1 MCGATSDLAAGPYR
15 VPGVGPQP
23 SRSDRAAIRQT
34 AGRDGHVDQIALYG
48 APWCPDCRRSKA
60 FLMEQRIPFT
70 WVDIDADAAGLRFV
84 EELQHGGRT
93 IPTIVFPDGSHLLE
107 PSNADLAEKLGLRL
121 RAERMVYDV
130 LILGGGPAG
139 LSAAIYAARE
149 GLEALVIER
158 GALGGQAGTTDRI
171 DNYPGFPEG
180 IGGAELA
187 GRLIAH
193 ARRYGVELLSAVEVT
208 GIRRE
213 DGCVMVTTASGDT
226 YGADA
231 AIVATGSRYRRLG
244 VPGEAGLIGLGV
256 HYCATCDGPFYR
268 GAQEL
273 VVIGGGNSAL
283 EESLFLAT
291 LADKVTILT
300 RGELRASDLVKDAV
314 RSNPRIEVH
323 TGMDI
328 LDFERADGRLGAV
341 LTRER
346 ATGRDRRFE
355 PAAAFVFVGLDPNT
369 QFLRGLVDLDD
380 RGFVVTDDTYATSLG
395 GVYAAGDVRAGAT
408 KQVGSAAGEGIA
420 ALLSIRRSLE
430 RDHLKAVTTMDEA
443 LVGAGTDRVAR
454 SSSRSGGV
462 GR

>member
-1 MCGATSDLAAGPYR
+1 M
-15 VPGVGPQP
+15 
-23 SRSDRAAIRQT
+23 
-34 AGRDGHVDQIALYG
+34 DQLTVYG

-70 WVDIDADAAGLRFV
+70 WVDIDADADGLRFV

-93 IPTIVFPDGSHLLE
+93 IPTIVFPDGSNLLE
-107 PSNADLAEKLGLRL
+107 PSNAELAGKLGLQL
-121 RAERMVYDV
+121 RAERTVYDI

-149 GLEALVIER
+149 GMDALVIER

-187 GRLIAH
+187 DRLIAH
-193 ARRYGVELLSAVEVT
+193 ARRYDVELLSAVEVS

-213 DGCVMVTTASGDT
+213 PDCVMVTTASGET

-231 AIVATGSRYRRLG
+231 VIVATGSRYRRLG
-244 VPGEAGLIGLGV
+244 VPGEDGLIGLGV

-268 GAQEL
+268 GAKEI

-283 EESLFLAT
+283 EEALFLT
-291 LADKVTILT
+291 TIADKVTILT
-300 RGELRASDLVKDAV
+300 RGELRASDLVQDRV
-314 RSNPRIEVH
+314 RRDPQIEIH

-328 LDFERADGRLGAV
+328 LDFERTGGRLGAI

-355 PAAAFVFVGLDPNT
+355 PAASFVFVGLDPNT
-369 QFLRGLVDLDD
+369 QFLRGVVDLDEQ
-380 RGFVVTDDTYATSLG
+380 GFILTDDRYATSLD
-395 GVYAAGDVRAGAT
+395 GVFAAGDVRSGAT

-420 ALLSIRRSLE
+420 ALLSVRRALE
-430 RDHLKAVTTMDEA
+430 GRHLKAVTVMDEA
-443 LVGAGTDRVAR
+443 AAPAGTA
-454 SSSRSGGV
+454 
-462 GR
+462 

>member
-1 MCGATSDLAAGPYR
+1 M
-15 VPGVGPQP
+15 
-23 SRSDRAAIRQT
+23 
-34 AGRDGHVDQIALYG
+34 DQITVYG

-70 WVDIDADAAGLRFV
+70 WIDIDTDADGLRFV
-84 EELQHGGRT
+84 EELQKGGRT
-93 IPTIVFPDGSHLLE
+93 IPTITFPDGSHLLE
-107 PSNADLAEKLGLRL
+107 PSNVELAEKLGLQL
-121 RAERMVYDV
+121 RAARMVYDV

-149 GLEALVIER
+149 GLDALVIER

-187 GRLIAH
+187 DRLIAH

-208 GIRRE
+208 GITRE
-213 DGCVMVTTASGDT
+213 PDCVMVTTTTGDM

-231 AIVATGSRYRRLG
+231 VIIATGSQYRRLG

-268 GAQEL
+268 GAKEL

-291 LADKVTILT
+291 IADKVTILT
-300 RGELRASDLVKDAV
+300 RGELRASDLVQDTV
-314 RSNPRIEVH
+314 RSNPKIEVH

-328 LDFERADGRLGAV
+328 LDFERRDGRLSAV

-346 ATGRDRRFE
+346 ATGQERRFE
-355 PAAAFVFVGLDPNT
+355 PEAGVR
-369 QFLRGLVDLDD
+369 LR
-380 RGFVVTDDTYATSLG
+380 RP
-395 GVYAAGDVRAGAT
+395 
-408 KQVGSAAGEGIA
+408 GSEHPVPARH
-420 ALLSIRRSLE
+420 RRSRRRWLHRGARRL
-430 RDHLKAVTTMDEA
+430 RDI
-443 LVGAGTDRVAR
+443 AR
-454 SSSRSGGV
+454 WCVR

>member
-1 MCGATSDLAAGPYR
+1 M
-15 VPGVGPQP
+15 
-23 SRSDRAAIRQT
+23 
-34 AGRDGHVDQIALYG
+34 DQITVYG

-60 FLMEQRIPFT
+60 FLQEQRIPFA
-70 WVDIDADAAGLRFV
+70 WIDIDSDADGLRFV

-93 IPTIVFPDGSHLLE
+93 IPTITFPDGSHLLE
-107 PSNADLAEKLGLRL
+107 PSNVELAEKLGLQL
-121 RAERMVYDV
+121 RADRMIYDV

-149 GLEALVIER
+149 GLDALVIER

-180 IGGAELA
+180 LA
-187 GRLIAH
+187 GTDLADRLVAH
-193 ARRYGVELLSAVEVT
+193 ARRYGVELLSAVEVS

-213 DGCVMVTTASGDT
+213 TDCVMVTTSTGDM

-231 AIVATGSRYRRLG
+231 VIIATGSLYRRLG

-268 GAQEL
+268 GAKEL

-291 LADKVTILT
+291 IADKVTILT
-300 RGELRASDLVKDAV
+300 RGELRASDLVQQSV
-314 RSNPRIEVH
+314 RSNPKIEVH
-323 TGMDI
+323 TGVDI
-328 LDFERADGRLGAV
+328 LDFERRDGRLGAV

-346 ATGRDRRFE
+346 ASGEERRFE
-355 PAAAFVFVGLDPNT
+355 PEAAFVFVGLDPNT
-369 QFLRGLVDLDD
+369 GFLRGIVDLDAG
-380 RGFVVTDDTYATSLG
+380 GFIVAHDGYATSLD
-395 GVYAAGDVRAGAT
+395 GVFAAGDVRSGAT

-420 ALLSIRRSLE
+420 ALLAVRRALE
-430 RDHLKAVTTMDEA
+430 QRHLKAANVADE
-443 LVGAGTDRVAR
+443 LD
-454 SSSRSGGV
+454 
-462 GR
+462 

>member
-1 MCGATSDLAAGPYR
+1 MN
-15 VPGVGPQP
+15 
-23 SRSDRAAIRQT
+23 
-34 AGRDGHVDQIALYG
+34 QITVYG
-48 APWCPDCRRSKA
+48 APWCPDCRRSKT

-70 WVDIDADAAGLRFV
+70 WVDIDTDADGLRFV

-107 PSNADLAEKLGLRL
+107 PSNAELAEKLGLQL
-121 RAERMVYDV
+121 SAERTVYDV

-149 GLEALVIER
+149 GLDALVIER

-187 GRLIAH
+187 DRLIAH
-193 ARRYGVELLSAVEVT
+193 ARRYGVELLSAVEVS

-213 DGCVMVTTASGDT
+213 SDCAMVTTASGDT

-231 AIVATGSRYRRLG
+231 VIVATGSRYRRLG
-244 VPGEAGLIGLGV
+244 VPGENGLLGLGV

-268 GAQEL
+268 GAKEI

-283 EESLFLAT
+283 EEALFLT
-291 LADKVTILT
+291 TVADKVTILT
-300 RGELRASDLVKDAV
+300 RGELRASDLVQDRV
-314 RSNPRIEVH
+314 RRDPKIEIH

-328 LDFERADGRLGAV
+328 LAFERADGRLGAI

-346 ATGRDRRFE
+346 ASGQERRFE
-355 PAAAFVFVGLDPNT
+355 PAAAFIFVGLDPNT
-369 QFLRGLVDLDD
+369 QFLRGVVDLDE
-380 RGFVVTDDTYATSLG
+380 RGFILTDDRYATSLD
-395 GVYAAGDVRAGAT
+395 GVFAAGDVRSGAT
-408 KQVGSAAGEGIA
+408 KQVGSAVGEGIA
-420 ALLSIRRSLE
+420 ALLSVRRALE
-430 RDHLKAVTTMDEA
+430 RRHLKAVTVMDEA
-443 LVGAGTDRVAR
+443 AAPAGTA
-454 SSSRSGGV
+454 
-462 GR
+462 

>member
-1 MCGATSDLAAGPYR
+1 MN
-15 VPGVGPQP
+15 
-23 SRSDRAAIRQT
+23 
-34 AGRDGHVDQIALYG
+34 QITVYG

-70 WVDIDADAAGLRFV
+70 WIDIDTDVDGLRFV
-84 EELQHGGRT
+84 EELQKGGRT
-93 IPTIVFPDGSHLLE
+93 IPTITFPDGSHLLE
-107 PSNADLAEKLGLRL
+107 PSNTELAEKLGLQL
-121 RAERMVYDV
+121 RAQRMVYDI

-149 GLEALVIER
+149 GLDALVIER

-187 GRLIAH
+187 ERLIAH
-193 ARRYGVELLSAVEVT
+193 ARRYGVELLSAVEVA

-213 DGCVMVTTASGDT
+213 PDCVMVTTSSGDM

-231 AIVATGSRYRRLG
+231 VIIATGSQYRRLG

-268 GAQEL
+268 GAKEL

-291 LADKVTILT
+291 IADKVTILT
-300 RGELRASDLVKDAV
+300 RGDLRASELVKEAV

-346 ATGRDRRFE
+346 ATGEDRRFE
-355 PAAAFVFVGLDPNT
+355 PAAVFVFVGLDPNT
-369 QFLRGLVDLDD
+369 GFLRGVVDLDD
-380 RGFVVTDDTYATSLG
+380 RGFIVTDNAFATSLE
-395 GVYAAGDVRAGAT
+395 GVFAAGDVRSGAT

-420 ALLSIRRSLE
+420 ALLSVRKSLE
-430 RDHLKAVTTMDEA
+430 GRHLKAPTVMDE
-443 LVGAGTDRVAR
+443 GATLTAPA
-454 SSSRSGGV
+454 
-462 GR
+462 

>member
-1 MCGATSDLAAGPYR
+1 MKMN
-15 VPGVGPQP
+15 
-23 SRSDRAAIRQT
+23 
-34 AGRDGHVDQIALYG
+34 QITVYG
-48 APWCPDCRRSKA
+48 APWCPDCRRSKT

-70 WVDIDADAAGLRFV
+70 WVDIDTDADGLRLV

-107 PSNADLAEKLGLRL
+107 PSNAELAEKLGLQL
-121 RAERMVYDV
+121 RAERTVYDV

-149 GLEALVIER
+149 GLDALVIER

-187 GRLIAH
+187 DRLIAH
-193 ARRYGVELLSAVEVT
+193 ARRYGVELLSAVEVS

-213 DGCVMVTTASGDT
+213 SDCAMVTTASGDT

-231 AIVATGSRYRRLG
+231 VIVATGSRYRRLG
-244 VPGEAGLIGLGV
+244 VPGENGLLGLGV

-268 GAQEL
+268 GAKEI

-283 EESLFLAT
+283 EEALFLT
-291 LADKVTILT
+291 TVADKVTILT
-300 RGELRASDLVKDAV
+300 RGELRASDLVQDRV
-314 RSNPRIEVH
+314 RRDPKIEIH

-328 LDFERADGRLGAV
+328 LAFERTDGRLGAI

-346 ATGRDRRFE
+346 ASGQERRFE
-355 PAAAFVFVGLDPNT
+355 PAAAFIFVGLDPNT
-369 QFLRGLVDLDD
+369 QFLRGVVDLDE
-380 RGFVVTDDTYATSLG
+380 RGFIVTDDRYATSLD
-395 GVYAAGDVRAGAT
+395 GVFAAGDVRSGAT
-408 KQVGSAAGEGIA
+408 KQVGSAVGEGIA
-420 ALLSIRRSLE
+420 ALLSVRRALE
-430 RDHLKAVTTMDEA
+430 RRHLKAVTVMDEA
-443 LVGAGTDRVAR
+443 AAPAGTA
-454 SSSRSGGV
+454 
-462 GR
+462 

>member
-1 MCGATSDLAAGPYR
+1 MKM
-15 VPGVGPQP
+15 
-23 SRSDRAAIRQT
+23 
-34 AGRDGHVDQIALYG
+34 DQVTLYG

-70 WVDIDADAAGLRFV
+70 WLDIDADADGLRVV
-84 EELQHGGRT
+84 EELQGGGHT

-107 PSNADLAEKLGLRL
+107 PSNAELAEKLGLQLHAKRT
-121 RAERMVYDV
+121 AYDI

-139 LSAAIYAARE
+139 LAAAIYAARE
-149 GLEALVIER
+149 GMDALVIER

-187 GRLIAH
+187 DRLIAH
-193 ARRYGVELLSAVEVT
+193 ARRYGVELLSAVECAS
-208 GIRRE
+208 ICRE
-213 DGCVMVTTASGDT
+213 DECVMVTTASGDT
-226 YGADA
+226 YRSDA
-231 AIVATGSRYRRLG
+231 AIVATGSQYRRLG
-244 VPGEAGLIGLGV
+244 VPGESGLIGLGV

-268 GAQEL
+268 GAKEL

-291 LADKVTILT
+291 MAEKVTILT
-300 RGELRASDLVKDAV
+300 RGELRASDLVQTSV
-314 RSNPRIEVH
+314 RANPKIEIH
-323 TGMDI
+323 TGVDI

-341 LTRER
+341 LTREV

-369 QFLRGLVDLDD
+369 HFLRDVIDVDD
-380 RGFVVTDDTYATSLG
+380 RGFIVTDDRYATSLD

-408 KQVGSAAGEGIA
+408 KQVGSAVGEGIA
-420 ALLSIRRSLE
+420 ALLSVRRALE
-430 RDHLKAVTTMDEA
+430 RRHHKAVTVMDEEA
-443 LVGAGTDRVAR
+443 PLVGSA
-454 SSSRSGGV
+454 
-462 GR
+462 